1 MVRVEYGVA
10 THTGRREN
18 NEDAS
23 CALPELG
30 LYAVADGL
38 GGYEGGEVASL
49 LATRT
54 LAEFVAE
61 RRSELDRGPP
71 SSETERF
78 ELWENILVEG
88 FCRAHEAIVAGQV
101 GPLATMGSTLAAVLV
116 PDGVAIVC
124 NVGDSRVYLLRDELR
139 QLTRDHTLYAEVLA
153 RGVGVPADL
162 RSSLRNELTRA
173 LGIEGG
179 AAPDTLRVPV
189 RSGDVF
195 LICSDGVYESL
206 PPEEIARILRGG
218 SPRQASE
225 SLVRRGYERGESDN
239 MTAVVLHVREVEP
252 RLLAAEDPAE
262 ATPTVKACA
271 DRERRGG
278 VQDGSQPASD
288 QAQSGTPP
296 PRILLV
302 MSDHWTRALLRAEL
316 IERGYDVVGAPDLVT
331 ALLCRPVERDR
342 GPVRGILID
351 QEVLVEPAVRL
362 LDLLVSRHRNPPV
375 LLLASPLLT
384 SPSGPWKRV
393 LYKPAAIGEIASAV
407 EEAVPR
413 VSA

>member
-1 MVRVEYGVA
+1 VA
-10 THTGRREN
+10 THAGRREN

-54 LAEFVAE
+54 LAEFVA
-61 RRSELDRGPP
+61 RSRNELDQSPP

-78 ELWENILVEG
+78 DRWENILVEG

-101 GPLATMGSTLAAVLV
+101 GPLAMMGSTLAAVLV
-116 PDGVAIVC
+116 PDGVAIIC
-124 NVGDSRVYLLRDELR
+124 NVGDSRVYLLRAALR
-139 QLTRDHTLYAEVLA
+139 QLTGDHTLYAEVLA
-153 RGVGVPADL
+153 RGVEVPADL

-179 AAPDTLRVPV
+179 AAADTLRVPV
-189 RSGDVF
+189 RRGDVF
-195 LICSDGVYESL
+195 LICSDGVYDSL
-206 PPEEIARILRGG
+206 PPEEIARTLQGG
-218 SPRQASE
+218 SPQEACE
-225 SLVRRGYERGESDN
+225 SLVRKGYERGESDN
-239 MTAVVLHVREVEP
+239 MTAVVIHVREVEP

-262 ATPTVKACA
+262 AKPTVKACA
-271 DRERRGG
+271 DRERRGR
-278 VQDGSQPASD
+278 VQAHPQPGSG
-288 QAQSGTPP
+288 QAQSRT

-351 QEVLVEPAVRL
+351 QEVLVEPAARL
-362 LDLLVSRHRNPPV
+362 LDLLVSRHRNPAV
-375 LLLASPLLT
+375 LLLASAVLRA
-384 SPSGPWKRV
+384 PSGPWKRV
-393 LYKPAAIGEIASAV
+393 LHKPAAIGEIASAI
-407 EEAVPR
+407 EETVPR

>member
-1 MVRVEYGVA
+1 VA
-10 THTGRREN
+10 THVGRREN

-54 LAEFVAE
+54 LAEFVA
-61 RRSELDRGPP
+61 RRRDELDRSPP
-71 SSETERF
+71 SSEEEQF
-78 ELWENILVEG
+78 DLWEDILVEG
-88 FCRAHEAIVAGQV
+88 FCRAHEAIVAAQV
-101 GPLATMGSTLAAVLV
+101 GPLAMMGSTLAAVLV
-116 PDGVAIVC
+116 PDGVAIIC
-124 NVGDSRVYLLRDELR
+124 HVGDSRVYLLRDELR

-153 RGVGVPADL
+153 RGAEVPADL

-179 AAPDTLRVPV
+179 DAPDTLRVPV
-189 RSGDVF
+189 RPGDVF
-195 LICSDGVYESL
+195 LICSDGVYDSL
-206 PPEEIARILRGG
+206 PLEEIRCTLQGG
-218 SPRQASE
+218 DPRQACE
-225 SLVRRGYERGESDN
+225 SLVRKGYEQGGSDN
-239 MTAVVLHVREVEP
+239 MTAVVIHVREVTP
-252 RLLAAEDPAE
+252 LVLATKDPAE
-262 ATPTVKACA
+262 MMPTVKACV
-271 DRERRGG
+271 DSERQGR
-278 VQDGSQPASD
+278 VQANS
-288 QAQSGTPP
+288 QSGLGGTQSRP

-316 IERGYDVVGAPDLVT
+316 IERGYDVVGAPDLLT

-342 GPVRGILID
+342 GPVRAILID

-362 LDLLVSRHRNPPV
+362 LDLLVSRHRNATV
-375 LLLASPLLT
+375 LLLASTLLAA
-384 SPSGPWKRV
+384 PSGPWKRV
-393 LYKPAAIGEIASAV
+393 LHKPATIGGIASAV
-407 EEAVPR
+407 EETVPR